1 MKIKMGYAAIALAFA
16 LSGCS
21 ATAPK
26 TVVSQPA
33 ATADTQSCKAD
44 NQMQQTTLYFGLSRP
59 AGKDITSQEWQ
70 QFVDKDVTPRFKEGL
85 TVFDARGQWLG
96 NDGNVARESSKALML
111 IHGKDAQS
119 ESNIEALRNVYKSRF
134 AQESVM
140 RVDQPVCVQF

>member
-1 MKIKMGYAAIALAFA
+1 MTIKTGLMVAALFMLA
-16 LSGCS
+16 GCN
-21 ATAPK
+21 APAHN
-26 TVVSQPA
+26 T
-33 ATADTQSCKAD
+33 TDTTCKVD

-59 AGKDITSQEWQ
+59 AGKDITGQEWQ
-70 QFVDKDVTPRFKEGL
+70 QFVDQDVTPRFRDGL

-96 NDGNVARESSKALML
+96 NNGKVAREPSKALML

-119 ESNIEALRNVYKSRF
+119 EKNIEALRGIYKSRF

>member
-16 LSGCS
+16 LSGCTTPLQKS
-21 ATAPK
+21 
-26 TVVSQPA
+26 V
-33 ATADTQSCKAD
+33 ADTQSCKAD

-70 QFVDKDVTPRFKEGL
+70 QFVDKDVTPRFKDGL

-96 NDGNVARESSKALML
+96 NDGKLAREQSKALML

-140 RVDQPVCVQF
+140 RVDNPVCVQF

>member
-16 LSGCS
+16 LSGC
-21 ATAPK
+21 TAP
-26 TVVSQPA
+26 SQKSV
-33 ATADTQSCKAD
+33 TDTQSCKAD

-70 QFVDKDVTPRFKEGL
+70 QFVDKDVTPRFKDGL

-96 NDGNVARESSKALML
+96 NDGKVARESSKALML

-140 RVDQPVCVQF
+140 RIDNPVCVQF